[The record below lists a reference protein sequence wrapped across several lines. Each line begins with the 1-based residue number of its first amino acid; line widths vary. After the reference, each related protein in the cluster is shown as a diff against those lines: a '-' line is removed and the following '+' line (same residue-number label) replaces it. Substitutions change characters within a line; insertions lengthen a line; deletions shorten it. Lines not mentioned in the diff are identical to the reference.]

1 MPKRVVTGIV
11 TSDKMSKTRR
21 VEIARRVKHPKYGKY
36 VKRRTICYAHD
47 EENTSGAGDLV
58 ELIESRPM
66 SKLKR
71 WELTRVIEKS
81 TAVDLAA
88 LRAARK
94 HAAETEAIEAAHIGD
109 EDEAQPAADSDTTDN
124 NTENAQ

>member
-21 VEIARRVKHPKYGKY
+21 VEIDRRVKHPKYGKY
-36 VKRRTICYAHD
+36 VKKRTVCYAHD
-47 EENTSGAGDLV
+47 DENASAVGDLV
-58 ELIESRPM
+58 ELIESPPL

-71 WELTRVIEKS
+71 WQLTRVIEKS

-94 HAAETEAIEAAHIGD
+94 SAAEAEAIEAAHIGD
-109 EDEAQPAADSDTTDN
+109 EAAAESETQ
-124 NTENAQ
+124 E

>member
-21 VEIARRVKHPKYGKY
+21 VEIDRRVKHPKYGKF
-36 VKRRTICYAHD
+36 VKKRTVCYAHD
-47 EENTSGAGDLV
+47 EENTSGVGDLV
-58 ELIESRPM
+58 ELIESPPL

-71 WELTRVIEKS
+71 WQLTRVIEKS
-81 TAVDLAA
+81 TAVDVAA

-94 HAAETEAIEAAHIGD
+94 SAAEAEAIEAAHIGD
-109 EDEAQPAADSDTTDN
+109 EQAADDAAP
-124 NTENAQ
+124 TESAQ

>member
-21 VEIARRVKHPKYGKY
+21 VEIDRRVKHPKYGKF
-36 VKRRTICYAHD
+36 VKKRTVCYAHD
-47 EENTSGAGDLV
+47 EENSSGVGDLV

-71 WELTRVIEKS
+71 WQLTRVIEKS
-81 TAVDLAA
+81 TAVDVAA

-94 HAAETEAIEAAHIGD
+94 SAAEAEAIEAAHIG
-109 EDEAQPAADSDTTDN
+109 EEQAAADDAE
-124 NTENAQ
+124 TESAQ